1 MQINRPVLYLIHY
14 LFFLSGVQVTKG
26 GENYK
31 VFAPIV
37 VSAAGIINTYQ
48 KMIPPPVARR
58 LNLNDIFAKVQ
69 SGVGALS
76 IFVGL
81 EGTAEELNLKAT
93 NSWCFANPNLD
104 EGFDTFRNLSFDEV
118 GKSDIPLLFISFPST
133 KDPTWEERFP
143 GKSNCTIITLADFR
157 WFQKWEDERIM
168 KRGEDYE
175 KVKMRLA
182 EKAWEQTCQ
191 FYPQLKDKRRYFDVG
206 TPLTNQYYLGS
217 PKGEIYGID
226 HTVKRFSPLV
236 AAELRPATPISDLY
250 LTGQDIT
257 TCGFAGALYGG
268 LLTSAVIL
276 NRNLM
281 NDLIS
286 LLKKIKNESKKLK

>member
-1 MQINRPVLYLIHY
+1 MLYLIHY
-14 LFFLSGVQVTKG
+14 LFSLLGVQVTKG
-26 GENYK
+26 GEHYK
-31 VFAPIV
+31 VFAPTV

-48 KMIPPPVARR
+48 KMIPPPVVKR
-58 LNLNDIFAKVQ
+58 LNLSDIFTKVQ

-81 EGTAEELNLKAT
+81 EGSAEELNLKAT
-93 NSWCFANPNLD
+93 NTWCFANTNLD
-104 EGFDTFRNLSFDEV
+104 EGFDTFRNLSVDEV

-143 GKSNCTIITLADFR
+143 GKSNCTIITLADFK
-157 WFQKWEDERIM
+157 WFQKWEERRVM

-182 EKAWEQTCQ
+182 EKAWEQTCR

-206 TPLTNQYYLGS
+206 TLLTNQYYLGS

-226 HTVKRFSPLV
+226 HTVKRFSSLV
-236 AAELRPATPISDLY
+236 AAELRPATPISGLY

-257 TCGFAGALYGG
+257 TCGFVGALYGG

-276 NRNLM
+276 KRNLM

-286 LLKKIKNESKKLK
+286 LLKKIKNESKNSK